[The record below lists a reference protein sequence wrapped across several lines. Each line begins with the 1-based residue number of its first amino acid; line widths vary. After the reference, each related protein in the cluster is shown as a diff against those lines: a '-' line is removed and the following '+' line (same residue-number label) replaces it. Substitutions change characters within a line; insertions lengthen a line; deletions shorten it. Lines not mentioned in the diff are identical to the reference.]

1 MGRPRGAKNKRTLLR
16 EAEQEVIAQRLPTKS
31 LSIAFSWLRRR
42 CGTSFYEAE
51 TGKAVGRSQPQVD
64 EDYKQAATLAALA
77 APYRH
82 AKLSAVKLAGDPN
95 NPVRVI
101 PDDLSSDELRAEVNK
116 HIVRLDEAGVLD
128 LEALLASKR
137 RMAN

>member
-1 MGRPRGAKNKRTLLR
+1 MKP
-16 EAEQEVIAQRLPTKS
+16 
-31 LSIAFSWLRRR
+31 
-42 CGTSFYEAE
+42 
-51 TGKAVGRSQPQVD
+51 
-64 EDYKQAATLAALA
+64 QAAHLAALA